1 MSERKTGSGER
12 QDAEQP
18 EAAQQNEPQGRT
30 LKFPELPERRSLMG
44 GVMFRK
50 KLARARAFQKERS
63 GESEEA
69 PEEGIPLEKHDV
81 STMIFSALLTIV
93 PLCLGILLL
102 MGFLLLL
109 IFRAPLIQ
117 NSTNRCK
124 MCSILQRFFAHL
136 RPFAG

>member
-18 EAAQQNEPQGRT
+18 EAAQQN
-30 LKFPELPERRSLMG
+30 
-44 GVMFRK
+44 
-50 KLARARAFQKERS
+50 ERS

-109 IFRAPLIQ
+109 IFRAL
-117 NSTNRCK
+117 
-124 MCSILQRFFAHL
+124 
-136 RPFAG
+136 

>member
-18 EAAQQNEPQGRT
+18 EAAEQNEPQGRT

-69 PEEGIPLEKHDV
+69 PEEGIPC
-81 STMIFSALLTIV
+81 LLYTS
-93 PLCLGILLL
+93 PSP
-102 MGFLLLL
+102 
-109 IFRAPLIQ
+109 RD
-117 NSTNRCK
+117 
-124 MCSILQRFFAHL
+124 
-136 RPFAG
+136 

>member
-18 EAAQQNEPQGRT
+18 EAAQQNEPQGPT

-69 PEEGIPLEKHDV
+69 PAHKLFVKLSSTKFLQNRKDFFLEDSFMSLEHYEIIFHD
-81 STMIFSALLTIV
+81 I
-93 PLCLGILLL
+93 
-102 MGFLLLL
+102 
-109 IFRAPLIQ
+109 
-117 NSTNRCK
+117 K
-124 MCSILQRFFAHL
+124 
-136 RPFAG
+136 

>member
-18 EAAQQNEPQGRT
+18 EAAQQNEPQGPT
-30 LKFPELPERRSLMG
+30 LKFPERRSLMG

-109 IFRAPLIQ
+109 IFRAL
-117 NSTNRCK
+117 
-124 MCSILQRFFAHL
+124 
-136 RPFAG
+136 

>member
-18 EAAQQNEPQGRT
+18 EAAQQNEPQGPT

-50 KLARARAFQKERS
+50 
-63 GESEEA
+63 
-69 PEEGIPLEKHDV
+69 KHDV

-109 IFRAPLIQ
+109 IFRAL
-117 NSTNRCK
+117 
-124 MCSILQRFFAHL
+124 
-136 RPFAG
+136 

>member
-18 EAAQQNEPQGRT
+18 EAAQQNEPQGPT

-69 PEEGIPLEKHDV
+69 PEEGIPLDDLQRPAYDCSDLSGHPAADGLPAPTDL
-81 STMIFSALLTIV
+81 S
-93 PLCLGILLL
+93 
-102 MGFLLLL
+102 
-109 IFRAPLIQ
+109 RPLIQ

>member
-18 EAAQQNEPQGRT
+18 EAVEQNEPQGRT

-69 PEEGIPLEKHDV
+69 PEEDIPLEKHDV

-93 PLCLGILLL
+93 PICLGI
-102 MGFLLLL
+102 
-109 IFRAPLIQ
+109 RADGLPAPVDLPRPLIQ
-117 NSTNRCK
+117 NPTNRCK

>member
-50 KLARARAFQKERS
+50 SSPGPAPSRRSAAVSPRKRRRRASRWK
-63 GESEEA
+63 
-69 PEEGIPLEKHDV
+69 
-81 STMIFSALLTIV
+81 STMS
-93 PLCLGILLL
+93 P
-102 MGFLLLL
+102 
-109 IFRAPLIQ
+109 R
-117 NSTNRCK
+117 
-124 MCSILQRFFAHL
+124 
-136 RPFAG
+136 

>member
-63 GESEEA
+63 GSPRKRRRRA
-69 PEEGIPLEKHDV
+69 SRWK
-81 STMIFSALLTIV
+81 STMS
-93 PLCLGILLL
+93 P
-102 MGFLLLL
+102 
-109 IFRAPLIQ
+109 R
-117 NSTNRCK
+117 
-124 MCSILQRFFAHL
+124 
-136 RPFAG
+136 

>member
-18 EAAQQNEPQGRT
+18 EAAQQNEPQRRT

-50 KLARARAFQKERS
+50 KLARAFQKERS

-109 IFRAPLIQ
+109 IFRAL
-117 NSTNRCK
+117 
-124 MCSILQRFFAHL
+124 
-136 RPFAG
+136 

>member
-18 EAAQQNEPQGRT
+18 EAVEQNEPQGRT
-30 LKFPELPERRSLMG
+30 LKFPERRSLMG

-109 IFRAPLIQ
+109 IFRAL
-117 NSTNRCK
+117 
-124 MCSILQRFFAHL
+124 
-136 RPFAG
+136 

>member
-30 LKFPELPERRSLMG
+30 LKFPELRSLMG

-109 IFRAPLIQ
+109 IFRAL
-117 NSTNRCK
+117 
-124 MCSILQRFFAHL
+124 
-136 RPFAG
+136 

>member
-1 MSERKTGSGER
+1 MSDHGRSVEER
-12 QDAEQP
+12 QDSEQP
-18 EAAQQNEPQGRT
+18 EKEEQDEPRCPT

-69 PEEGIPLEKHDV
+69 PEEGIPLEKHDI
-81 STMIFSALLTIV
+81 STMIFSGLFTIV
-93 PLCLGILLL
+93 PICLGILLL

-109 IFRAPLIQ
+109 IFRAL
-117 NSTNRCK
+117 
-124 MCSILQRFFAHL
+124 
-136 RPFAG
+136 

>member
-18 EAAQQNEPQGRT
+18 EAVEQNEPQGRT

-81 STMIFSALLTIV
+81 STMIFSALFTFV
-93 PLCLGILLL
+93 PICLGILLL

-109 IFRAPLIQ
+109 IFHAL
-117 NSTNRCK
+117 
-124 MCSILQRFFAHL
+124 
-136 RPFAG
+136 

>member
-18 EAAQQNEPQGRT
+18 EAAQQNEPQGPT
-30 LKFPELPERRSLMG
+30 LKFPELPERRGLMG

-63 GESEEA
+63 GESEEP

-81 STMIFSALLTIV
+81 STMIFSALFTFV
-93 PLCLGILLL
+93 PICLGILLL

-109 IFRAPLIQ
+109 IFRAL
-117 NSTNRCK
+117 
-124 MCSILQRFFAHL
+124 
-136 RPFAG
+136 

>member
-18 EAAQQNEPQGRT
+18 EAVEQNEPQGRT

-81 STMIFSALLTIV
+81 STMIFRFWEPVRPWLLPPWQRMQSV
-93 PLCLGILLL
+93 WVWQQPSYCLAQTL
-102 MGFLLLL
+102 
-109 IFRAPLIQ
+109 
-117 NSTNRCK
+117 
-124 MCSILQRFFAHL
+124 
-136 RPFAG
+136 

>member
-18 EAAQQNEPQGRT
+18 EAAQQNEPQGPT

-50 KLARARAFQKERS
+50 KLARAQKERS

-93 PLCLGILLL
+93 PICLGILLL

-109 IFRAPLIQ
+109 IFRAL
-117 NSTNRCK
+117 
-124 MCSILQRFFAHL
+124 
-136 RPFAG
+136 

>member
-18 EAAQQNEPQGRT
+18 EAAQQNEPQGRRT

-44 GVMFRK
+44 GVLFRQ
-50 KLARARAFQKERS
+50 KLARARALQKERS

-69 PEEGIPLEKHDV
+69 PEEGIPLEKHDI
-81 STMIFSALLTIV
+81 STMIFSGLFTIV
-93 PLCLGILLL
+93 PICLGILLL

-109 IFRAPLIQ
+109 IFRAL
-117 NSTNRCK
+117 
-124 MCSILQRFFAHL
+124 
-136 RPFAG
+136 